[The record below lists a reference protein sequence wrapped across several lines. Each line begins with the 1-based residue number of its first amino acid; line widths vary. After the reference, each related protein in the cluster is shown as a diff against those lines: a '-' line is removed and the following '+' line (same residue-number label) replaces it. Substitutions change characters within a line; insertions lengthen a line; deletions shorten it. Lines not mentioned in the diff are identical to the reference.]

1 MLRINKRK
9 VFARVESIYYPVM
22 YIYVFTIK
30 LRKGKEEKKS
40 KEIESRQLFI

>member
-22 YIYVFTIK
+22 YIYVVTIK
-30 LRKGKEEKKS
+30 LRKGKEAKK
-40 KEIESRQLFI
+40 IE